1 MELFGP
7 EQPKPPGLELMQ
19 QGQLQVVRLGPLF
32 EEDRQE
38 GDEPYVLFVCPAYG
52 LKAEAAAQTIQ

>member
-1 MELFGP
+1 
-7 EQPKPPGLELMQ
+7 MQ